1 MEQAKLLFQRY
12 EKKYLLT
19 ETQYQSVI
27 KAIQGRMVPDQHAK
41 YSIKNIYFDT
51 EDYDLIRTSVDGA
64 DYKEKLRMRAYGNW
78 DRNTNDHVF
87 LEIKKKYDGI
97 VYKRRVEMSF
107 IDAMFYVFAGTRPSH
122 LSKLETSEF
131 DFFLKR
137 HHIVNRTF
145 LSYDREAYAAAD
157 GGELRITF
165 DSNIRYQ
172 TAGFSFDEKQA
183 SEQIPL
189 VGVLMEIKN
198 PLAMPLWVAHMLSEF
213 KIRPYSFSKYGTVYK
228 TKILGEER
236 KCSVQLSAQV

>member
-19 ETQYQSVI
+19 ETQYRQVI
-27 KAIQGRMVPDQHAK
+27 EAIQGKMVPDAHAK

-64 DYKEKLRMRAYGNW
+64 EYKEKLRMRAYGNW

-97 VYKRRVEMSF
+97 VYKRRVGMAF
-107 IDAMFYVFAGTRPSH
+107 IDAMFYVFSGKRPSY
-122 LSKLETSEF
+122 LTELETSEF

-137 HHIVNRTF
+137 HPITNRTF

-172 TAGFSFDEKQA
+172 TADFSFDEKQA
-183 SEQIPL
+183 ANQIPL

-198 PLAMPLWVAHMLSEF
+198 PLAMPLWVAQMLSEF

-228 TKILGEER
+228 TDIIRGER
-236 KCSVQLSAQV
+236 RCSIQLSAQV